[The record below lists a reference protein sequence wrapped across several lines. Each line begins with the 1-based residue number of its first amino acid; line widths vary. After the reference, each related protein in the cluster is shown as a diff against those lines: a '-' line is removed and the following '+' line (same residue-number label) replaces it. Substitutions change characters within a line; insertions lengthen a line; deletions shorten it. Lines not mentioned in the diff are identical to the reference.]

1 MHFIL
6 LEPLQQMPD
15 LIKPLNM
22 LFLVV
27 EVVDL
32 LMAVVE
38 VPVDIIPILL
48 LLTHLHPQ
56 QFM

>member
-6 LEPLQQMPD
+6 LEPLQQMLD
-15 LIKPLNM
+15 LIKPANM
-22 LFLVV
+22 LFLGV

-32 LMAVVE
+32 LMEVAV
-38 VPVDIIPILL
+38 VPVDIIQILL
-48 LLTHLHPQ
+48 LLTHLRPQ